1 MGVLLCVMLGG
12 LGLNGMGGAL
22 EAGFF
27 NDGLNLRST
36 EVGVRSFRHF
46 LDGPVQIAIPVFS
59 QVGENQHITK
69 TCGVLFGSPK
79 PQAQNGASGSGHEGG
94 RLKLERIFV
103 GELLLEATA
112 LVLSVPHP

>member
-36 EVGVRSFRHF
+36 EVGVRSFRPS
-46 LDGPVQIAIPVFS
+46 LRLRMVPA
-59 QVGENQHITK
+59 
-69 TCGVLFGSPK
+69 VL
-79 PQAQNGASGSGHEGG
+79 AMRVAD
-94 RLKLERIFV
+94 
-103 GELLLEATA
+103 
-112 LVLSVPHP
+112 